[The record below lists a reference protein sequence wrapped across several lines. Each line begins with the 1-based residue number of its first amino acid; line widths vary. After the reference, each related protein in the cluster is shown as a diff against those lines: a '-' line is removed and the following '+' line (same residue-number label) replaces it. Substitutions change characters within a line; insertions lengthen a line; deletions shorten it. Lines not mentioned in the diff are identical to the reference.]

1 MAQVHLAVARGLGGF
16 NKLVV
21 LKRLESSDETFRAMF
36 LDEARLAALLQH
48 PNVIHTYEVSETNG
62 SYFMAMEYL
71 DGQPLDKVVREA
83 RKSGQPLEA
92 RLCARILADA
102 LAGLHYTH
110 ELKDYDG
117 ASLQIVHR
125 DISPHNLFVTYA
137 GDVKVLDFGVAR
149 TALKVSQTEAGMLK
163 GKLAY
168 MAPEQ
173 AAAQPVD
180 RRADVFAIG
189 AVLWELLTLQRLR
202 GADTAQGLLSEAM
215 HGLLPNLEL
224 LRGDV
229 SRELESVLWRAVAHD
244 PQRRFP
250 TAQAMRDALLEYL
263 ATDPCSQEEVSSF
276 MLARF
281 GELHDKMQRQISD
294 CLKQVEQQAPVINVS
309 EELAP
314 PLLLVVEAAERSLP
328 LLDSGSLPLRVDDAT
343 TPLLPGALLPP
354 NDAAPRIESANVARS
369 RTITFGDGADGERAS
384 SRRWLVLGGVLALV
398 ALALLWT
405 RRPAAELPTA
415 TTPSPRNGE
424 GPGRVVL
431 RLHGS
436 NTIGQELA
444 PRLAEA
450 FFEQQGYRDVRR
462 DSQLEGSSVSGR
474 APGQTEAR
482 SVEIVAHGSS
492 TAFDD
497 LARRACDVGMSS
509 RRIKPAEAASLKE
522 RGLGDL
528 ESAAG
533 EHVLGLDGI
542 AVIVHPNSPL
552 ERLDLTTLRRIFTG
566 QLLDYAELGHGHGK
580 VNLYSRDDRSGTFDT
595 FKHLVLG
602 DQAVAEHAAR
612 LSDSAELSNAVARDP
627 QGIGFIGIPY
637 VRGARALSVG
647 TQGGAFMY
655 PSTFTVATEGY
666 ELSRRL
672 YLYLPVERASPLA
685 VDFVTFALS
694 SAGQEVVKSSGFVDL
709 TLRATATGSCAACPA
724 RYAELAKTGKRL
736 SLDFRFRTG
745 SAELDNR
752 GLRDLD
758 RVLSFLRENSQVRL
772 VLVGFSDARGAPAQN
787 SKLSLERAKKLAEL
801 LRERGVGAVDVEA
814 MGSEL
819 PVASNDTESGREK
832 NRRVEVWLR

>member
-21 LKRLESSDETFRAMF
+21 LKRLESSDDAFRAMF

-48 PNVIHTYEVSETNG
+48 PNVVHTYEVSEAGG
-62 SYFMAMEYL
+62 SYLIAMEYL

-83 RKSGQPLEA
+83 LKLGQPLEA
-92 RLCARILADA
+92 RLCVRIVADA
-102 LAGLHYTH
+102 LSGLHYTH
-110 ELKDYDG
+110 ELKDYEG
-117 ASLQIVHR
+117 APLHIVHR
-125 DISPHNLFVTYA
+125 DISPHNLFVTYTGA
-137 GDVKVLDFGVAR
+137 VKVLDFGVAR
-149 TALKVSQTEAGMLK
+149 TAIKTSQTEAGVLK

-202 GADTAQGLLSEAM
+202 RADSAQGLLSEAIQ
-215 HGLLPNLEL
+215 GQLPNLQEL
-224 LRGDV
+224 RPDV
-229 SRELESVLWRAVAHD
+229 SRELEGVLWRALAHY
-244 PQRRFP
+244 PHRRYP
-250 TAQAMRDALLEYL
+250 TAHAMREALLEYL
-263 ATDPCSQEEVSSF
+263 ATDPCSQEDVASF
-276 MLARF
+276 MLQRF
-281 GELHDKMQRQISD
+281 GELHDKMQRQISE
-294 CLKQVEQQAPVINVS
+294 CIKQVEQQAPVIAVS
-309 EELAP
+309 EEPTPLQ
-314 PLLLVVEAAERSLP
+314 LLLTEAAERSLP
-328 LLDSGSLPLRVDDAT
+328 LLDSGSLPLRHDDAT

-354 NDAAPRIESANVARS
+354 SEPPPPAEPGHLARS
-369 RTITFGDGADGERAS
+369 RAITFGDDPATEKTS
-384 SRRWLVLGGVLALV
+384 LRWIVLGASLAFVGL
-398 ALALLWT
+398 LLLWA
-405 RRPAAELPTA
+405 RRPTAEAPPPASAKQRGSAA
-415 TTPSPRNGE
+415 S
-424 GPGRVVL
+424 GRTVL
-431 RLHGS
+431 RVHGS

-450 FFEQQGYRDVRR
+450 FLRQLGYGEVQRA
-462 DSQLEGSSVSGR
+462 SQHEGSTVSGR
-474 APGQTEAR
+474 PPGEADAR
-482 SVEIVAHGSS
+482 TIEIVAHGST
-492 TAFDD
+492 TAFSD
-497 LARRACDVGMSS
+497 LASGACDVGMSS
-509 RRIKPAEAASLKE
+509 RRIKTSEAQLLRE

-552 ERLDLTTLRRIFTG
+552 ERVDLVTLRRIFTG
-566 QLLDYAELGHGHGK
+566 ELSDYAALGGASGK

-602 DQAVAEHAAR
+602 DQAVAAQAAR

-637 VRGARALSVG
+637 VRGARAVSVG
-647 TQGGAFMY
+647 TRGGAFMH

-672 YLYLPVERASPLA
+672 YLYLPVQGPSSLA
-685 VDFVTFALS
+685 VDFVSFALS
-694 SAGQEVVKSSGFVDL
+694 SAGQEVVRASGFVDL
-709 TLRATATGSCAACPA
+709 TLRATATGSCEGCPA
-724 RYAELAKTGKRL
+724 RYAELAQKGKRL

-745 SAELDNR
+745 SSELDNR

-758 RVLSFLRENSQVRL
+758 RVLAFLRENSQARL
-772 VLVGFSDARGAPAQN
+772 VLVGFSDARGGSTQN
-787 SKLSLERAKKLAEL
+787 LKLSQERAKKLAEQ